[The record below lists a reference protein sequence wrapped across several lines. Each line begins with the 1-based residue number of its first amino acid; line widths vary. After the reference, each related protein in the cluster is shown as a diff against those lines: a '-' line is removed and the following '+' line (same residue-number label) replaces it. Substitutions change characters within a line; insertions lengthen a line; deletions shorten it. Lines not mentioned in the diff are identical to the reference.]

1 MWKQVAICMLCVLV
15 CGCGFRPL
23 YGTAEQDEV
32 LQGAAT
38 VAVAPVSGEGGYQL
52 GLLLTTK
59 LNPQQLE
66 TAKAY
71 RLAVQIEPVRYT
83 NQSVRTDNFASLE
96 QMTVSLKYQL
106 IDLKTNQNVIS
117 SSVKTNGLLSIIN
130 QPYATTVAKEKLY
143 YDLLNNLGNDIALHV
158 LSYFKGKQ
166 P

>member
-1 MWKQVAICMLCVLV
+1 MWKQFAICLLCILV
-15 CGCGFRPL
+15 YGCGFRPL
-23 YGTAEQDEV
+23 YGTAEKDEV

-38 VAVAPVSGEGGYQL
+38 VAVAPVSGDGGYRL

-59 LNPQQLE
+59 LNPQQRE
-66 TAKAY
+66 ATKAY

-106 IDLKTNQNVIS
+106 IDLKTNKNVIA
-117 SSVKTNGLLSIIN
+117 SSVKANGLLNIIN

-143 YDLLNNLGNDIALHV
+143 YDLLDNLGNDIALHV
-158 LSYFKGKQ
+158 LSYFKENQ